1 MSRVTSNKSEDPRT
15 GGNSMLMGVLL
26 GMLAGVALAAV
37 LAWFILKSP
46 SPFVSKEIQVKPAE
60 IVDHPQA
67 ASAPVASSGVEDA
80 KPRFEFYQVLTDKQE
95 GSAPPK
101 PVEQVKVVESRPAM
115 PKYLQAA
122 SFSDAADAENLK
134 ATLAMKGL
142 EASVQTVAIPGKG
155 DMHRVRVGPFQ
166 NEQDLNSALATLR
179 SSGLDAAQ
187 VR

>member
-1 MSRVTSNKSEDPRT
+1 
-15 GGNSMLMGVLL
+15 MLMGVLL

-46 SPFVSKEIQVKPAE
+46 SPFVSKDISVKPAE
-60 IVDHPQA
+60 VIDHPQA
-67 ASAPVASSGVEDA
+67 ASVVTASSGVDDV

-95 GSAPPK
+95 GVSDAPSK
-101 PVEQVKVVESRPAM
+101 SVEQVKVVESKPPFT

-122 SFSDAADAENLK
+122 SFADAAEAENLK

-142 EASVQTVAIPGKG
+142 EASVQTVTIPGKG

-166 NEQDLNSALATLR
+166 TEQDVNSALGILKSSDLEATP
-179 SSGLDAAQ
+179 
-187 VR
+187 VH